1 MFKKTFW
8 GDAMDEKTKFDF
20 RSLAAGTAVAVSI
33 ASGIAFIVVSA
44 IY

>member
-1 MFKKTFW
+1 MLVLTTVVKGST
-8 GDAMDEKTKFDF
+8 TKSAI
-20 RSLAAGTAVAVSI
+20 RELAAGAAVAVSI

>member
-1 MFKKTFW
+1 
-8 GDAMDEKTKFDF
+8 MDEKTKFQF
-20 RSLAAGTAVAVSI
+20 RELAAGTVVVVSI

>member
-1 MFKKTFW
+1 
-8 GDAMDEKTKFDF
+8 MDEKTKFEF
-20 RSLAAGTAVAVSI
+20 RTLAAGTAVLVSI